1 MSITPCPNEL
11 SDQEVEK
18 LVREIL
24 DGYASLGKE
33 IQTTIETIDKILEE
47 KH

>member
-1 MSITPCPNEL
+1 MSITLYPNEL
-11 SDQEVEK
+11 SDQEVEE

-33 IQTTIETIDKILEE
+33 TQTIIETIDKVLEE
-47 KH
+47 TH